1 MEVNIKKKRQIKL
14 NNIKTIKELKLLIDV
29 GFKAK
34 VTKVLNL

>member
-1 MEVNIKKKRQIKL
+1 MNIKKKRQIKL
-14 NNIKTIKELKLLIDV
+14 NNIKTTKELRLLDV

>member
-29 GFKAK
+29 GLKQRLQK
-34 VTKVLNL
+34 C

>member
-14 NNIKTIKELKLLIDV
+14 NNIKTIKKLKLLIDV